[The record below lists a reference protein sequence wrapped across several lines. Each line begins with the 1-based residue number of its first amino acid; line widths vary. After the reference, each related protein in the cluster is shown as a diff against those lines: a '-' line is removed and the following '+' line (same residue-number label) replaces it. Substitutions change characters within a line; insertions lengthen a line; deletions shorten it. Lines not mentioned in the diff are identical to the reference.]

1 MLSWPALLLAPL
13 IALSQLSIAYSLVT
27 PACGRQDSS
36 ALHAVA
42 AISLLLVVVMT
53 AMAWRA
59 WRSHATAA
67 VVAQGSASPQGSPR
81 ATTAADGDGASQR
94 PRFIDLVAVLVGAL
108 STLVCVA
115 LWLPI
120 WLLSPCY

>member
-1 MLSWPALLLAPL
+1 MPSWPALLVAPL

-27 PACGRQDSS
+27 PACARQDRS

-42 AISLLLVVVMT
+42 AVALLLVVVMT

-59 WRSHATAA
+59 WRSHAEATAA
-67 VVAQGSASPQGSPR
+67 ADHAPHERPR
-81 ATTAADGDGASQR
+81 SVTFADGAGASQR
-94 PRFIDLVAVLVGAL
+94 PRFVDLVAVLVGAL
-108 STLVCVA
+108 SALVCMT
-115 LWLPI
+115 LWVPV

>member
-13 IALSQLSIAYSLVT
+13 VVLGQLSLAYSLVT
-27 PACGRQDSS
+27 PSCAGQDRS

-42 AISLLLVVVMT
+42 ALSLLLVLAMT
-53 AMAWRA
+53 ALAWRG
-59 WRSHATAA
+59 WRYAA
-67 VVAQGSASPQGSPR
+67 GERARFVA
-81 ATTAADGDGASQR
+81 
-94 PRFIDLVAVLVGAL
+94 LVSVIVGAL
-108 STLVCVA
+108 SALVCVA

>member
-27 PACGRQDSS
+27 PACGRQDRS

-42 AISLLLVVVMT
+42 VVALLLVVVMT

-59 WRSHATAA
+59 WRSQAEPAA
-67 VVAQGSASPQGSPR
+67 ARAAAPAQRSAR
-81 ATTAADGDGASQR
+81 ATTAADGGGASQR
-94 PRFIDLVAVLVGAL
+94 PRFIDLIAVLVGAL
-108 STLVCVA
+108 SALVCGA
-115 LWLPI
+115 LWFPI
-120 WLLSPCY
+120 WVLSPCY